1 MRIRALTLVSAT
13 LVVGMGLPIVAQTA
27 QATVPRGTREVHHS
41 AHKKAK
47 PAKPVLFGLNDH
59 WESEIVADDKQ
70 DHARSG
76 IVGTF
81 LPWRESNMTVAAESS
96 ALVHYSQW
104 ARGRGAIPMVDLYP
118 PAGVTLAQIAAG
130 DEDDALNTY
139 AKGLAGWNHTFLLRL
154 FPEMNG
160 SWEPYSPGYNGNTTA
175 QFIAAWRHVY
185 TLFHHDGANNVQFIW
200 NPDKLLTH
208 QPVSLANL
216 WPGSQYVDWV
226 GLDVYMNGATVKTVT
241 SARAATLPSV
251 QKIRRFTKKPLII
264 PELGVSNTGRKA
276 HWIENSVRGLAS
288 LGTKAIVWF
297 NEALTKNTN
306 WRFDSSSSALAAAR
320 RTLAGPLVAWPG
332 HNGGS
337 LTHDQALVAKGT
349 W

>member
-13 LVVGMGLPIVAQTA
+13 LVLGMGLPIAAQTA
-27 QATVPRGTREVHHS
+27 QATVPRGTREVHHRGHRH
-41 AHKKAK
+41 AL

-59 WESEIVADDKQ
+59 WESQIVADDNQ
-70 DHARSG
+70 DHAKSG

-81 LPWRESNMTVAAESS
+81 LPWSEPNMSVAAEAS
-96 ALVHYSQW
+96 AVVHYSQW

-118 PAGVTLAQIAAG
+118 PPQVSLAQIAAG
-130 DEDDALNTY
+130 DEDAELNLY
-139 AKGLAGWNHTFLLRL
+139 AKDLAGWNHTFLLRL

-160 SWEPYSPGYNGNTTA
+160 PWESYSPGYNGNTTA

-185 TLFHHDGANNVQFIW
+185 NLFRHDGANNVQFIW
-200 NPDKLLTH
+200 NPDKLLTP
-208 QPVSLANL
+208 QKVSFARL

-226 GLDVYMNGATVKTVT
+226 GLDVYMDGATVKTVT

-251 QKIRRFTKKPLII
+251 QAIRRFTRKPLII
-264 PELGVSNTGRKA
+264 PEIGVSNTARKPI
-276 HWIENSVRGLAS
+276 WIGNSVRGLAS
-288 LGTKAIVWF
+288 LGAKAIVWF
-297 NEALTKNTN
+297 NEALTQSKD
-306 WRFDSSSSALAAAR
+306 WRLDSSNPALQAAR

-337 LTHDQALVAKGT
+337 LAHDQALVAKGN